1 MNSKVDILL
10 NEIDKLIEELNT
22 HFEIEYFYLDFD
34 DGESENDDQ
43 RSGLSD
49 HA

>member
-22 HFEIEYFYLDFD
+22 HFEIGYFYLDFD
-34 DGESENDDQ
+34 AGESENDDQ
-43 RSGLSD
+43 RSRLPD

>member
-1 MNSKVDILL
+1 MNSKVYDLIM
-10 NEIDKLIEELNT
+10 EIDNLIKELNT
-22 HFEIEYFYLDFD
+22 HFEIGYFYLDFD